1 MGKSKFL
8 DMSTHLPC
16 IDGACDTVENQDPF
30 GKKKNASIKHRFTKS
45 NSHPLAIFLLTHQLC
60 FLNKSIY
67 QKEKFGRGLERRLS
81 SEEYLFLQRT

>member
-16 IDGACDTVENQDPF
+16 IDGACDTVENRDPF

-45 NSHPLAIFLLTHQLC
+45 NSHPFAIFFNTSTLFPEQ
-60 FLNKSIY
+60 
-67 QKEKFGRGLERRLS
+67 
-81 SEEYLFLQRT
+81 EYLSKRKIQEGIVEKAEQ